1 MSPAGHRFW
10 RSPAV
15 KLALLAHWDEFRKG
29 STHCGLFVLTQA
41 FDCYSKG
48 GKKVAEVPPSSPLPA
63 GTVPSTGHRAQEVRK
78 GWAPEEQPA
87 HRPEA
92 GQAVKRNTVTGGY
105 PPATISRVLTPNC
118 P

>member
-1 MSPAGHRFW
+1 M
-10 RSPAV
+10 

-78 GWAPEEQPA
+78 GWAPEEQVGGRSSRGQGERGDVPTILGLRCLA
-87 HRPEA
+87 GA
-92 GQAVKRNTVTGGY
+92 GQREEFWGVR
-105 PPATISRVLTPNC
+105 
-118 P
+118 

>member
-1 MSPAGHRFW
+1 M
-10 RSPAV
+10 

-78 GWAPEEQPA
+78 GWAPEEQMWCDQLSCLCDFSIVMNHNLELA
-87 HRPEA
+87 
-92 GQAVKRNTVTGGY
+92 
-105 PPATISRVLTPNC
+105 LTPNC